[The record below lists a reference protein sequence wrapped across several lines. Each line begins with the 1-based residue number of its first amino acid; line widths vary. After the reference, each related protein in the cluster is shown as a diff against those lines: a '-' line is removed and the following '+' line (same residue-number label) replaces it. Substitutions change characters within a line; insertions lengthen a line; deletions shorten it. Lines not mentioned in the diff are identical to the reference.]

1 MAMQA
6 QILLSE
12 AGREGCMTVQA
23 HIEIDSLAAY
33 RLKVAWSFALSAL
46 AVAND
51 CPKHTFAFRMAR
63 LQAQRA
69 IDIYFEE
76 VESSLNRI

>member
-1 MAMQA
+1 
-6 QILLSE
+6 
-12 AGREGCMTVQA
+12 MTVQA
-23 HIEIDSLAAY
+23 QIEMDSLAAY
-33 RLKVAWSFALSAL
+33 RLKVAWSTALCAL

-51 CPKHTFAFRMAR
+51 CSKYAHPFRIAR

-69 IDIYFEE
+69 IDLYFEE